1 MSIRVR
7 LSFDEPVPGYSKKTW
22 FLFDTT
28 SCRVVADLEHLIQKK
43 FDIQRIASVNLYND
57 GFLLP
62 SQEKIELVRDGDVI
76 R

>member
-7 LSFDEPVPGYSKKTW
+7 LSFDELVPGYNKKTW
-22 FLFDTT
+22 FLFDTA
-28 SCRVVADLEHLIQKK
+28 SCRIVADLEHLIQRK
-43 FDIQRIASVNLYND
+43 FEFKRNSVNLYHD

-62 SQEKIELVRDGDVI
+62 AQEKIELVRDGDII